1 MQFEELSLRLQ
12 QLKDEIA
19 DIQKLNDRYSN
30 EIKHTNAGRFGFEQ
44 RRVRLEEIK
53 GEIAAILKQLK

>member
-1 MQFEELSLRLQ
+1 MQFDELSLRLQ
-12 QLKDEIA
+12 KLKDEIA
-19 DIQKLNDRYSN
+19 DIQKLNDRYPN
-30 EIKHTNAGRFGFEQ
+30 GVKYTNAGRIEFEN